1 MKFRILILYKSE
13 EALHKYLKRFNSILT
28 EPDLTIKKCSHSEVY
43 STSYTEIICL
53 KRTNLMSMYGI
64 RTHILAIQEELTWI
78 EDYDKICKTIFMPFI
93 LSPIPTQVFDGDIEI
108 KEV

>member
-1 MKFRILILYKSE
+1 
-13 EALHKYLKRFNSILT
+13 
-28 EPDLTIKKCSHSEVY
+28 
-43 STSYTEIICL
+43 
-53 KRTNLMSMYGI
+53 MSMYGI